1 MPQSIQFP
9 PGPQMAG
16 GERVRRSSTRRSGV
30 LCVAVAALMALAALP
45 LAPAAAA
52 EDSSGRLFEPG
63 YAMSKQYVAV
73 TAYKILRDQA
83 PATVV
88 GCASDV
94 KTEPDRFA
102 DLAGAGAF
110 TRGAINCLD
119 KLGYLEG
126 LPGGSEGTS
135 GRLFEPGYAM
145 SKQYVAVT
153 AYKILRDQAPA
164 TVDGCASDVKTEPDR
179 FADLAGA
186 GAFTRGAINCL
197 DKLGYLEGLP
207 GGRDSLGALFGR
219 AARQR
224 QEIVAKLT
232 KGIDSGAYGVG
243 KDNILRGPAGFR
255 IDLDDCASG
264 WSDTTGITA
273 RQIRIG
279 HIAPQSGSLSQ
290 FGNIAKGIVNYF
302 DWINDNDPITV
313 AGLPRDLT
321 LIIKDDAYIAAR
333 TVELV
338 DESIRSANVF
348 ALHTLGSRNTLA
360 VYDKI
365 DEECVPHPFV
375 MAYDPAWGDPVNHPW
390 TTGMEL
396 SYPTESV
403 LWGTWIRENL
413 TDLLPVKVASLAM
426 DNNFGLAYEQSFSRW
441 AQANPDVVR
450 DYLPVR
456 HDPALQTLVNEMKT
470 VAAFEPDVYISMT
483 AGDSCVHAI
492 RATRETGLYN
502 DINTKHGALFTTSGC
517 RSVDQY
523 MRRVGKVGNG
533 WWAVGRDVKDSTDS
547 KFVDEPFIAF
557 MNSNLEAAGLN
568 PASSSLYAVGYTYG
582 YPYVEALRI
591 AAELP
596 GGLTR
601 TNFILAVRSLS
612 IEHPMYLDGIAA
624 EFNGNRDA
632 FFIEGSEVVR
642 FDAAVQAW
650 TRVGDVLDINS
661 QTPNCSWDLDRGRC
675 R

>member
-1 MPQSIQFP
+1 
-9 PGPQMAG
+9 
-16 GERVRRSSTRRSGV
+16 
-30 LCVAVAALMALAALP
+30 
-45 LAPAAAA
+45 
-52 EDSSGRLFEPG
+52 
-63 YAMSKQYVAV
+63 MS
-73 TAYKILRDQA
+73 
-83 PATVV
+83 

-164 TVDGCASDVKTEPDR
+164 TVSGCASDVKTEPDR
-179 FADLAGA
+179 FADLGGA

-207 GGRDSLGALFGR
+207 GGRDSLEALFGR

-232 KGIDSGAYGVG
+232 KGIDSGAYGVSE
-243 KDNILRGPAGFR
+243 DNVLHGPAGFK
-255 IDLDDCASG
+255 IDLDHCPSD

-273 RQIRIG
+273 SQIRIA
-279 HIAPQSGSLSQ
+279 HIAPQSGFLAEYSN
-290 FGNIAKGIVNYF
+290 FGKGVANYF
-302 DWINDNDPITV
+302 DWVNDNDPIMI

-321 LIIKDDAYIAAR
+321 LVVKDDAYVAFQTI
-333 TVELV
+333 ELV

-348 ALHTLGSRNTLA
+348 AIHTLGAPQALDVNDR
-360 VYDKI
+360 I
-365 DEECVPHPFV
+365 DEACVPHPF
-375 MAYDPAWGDPVNHPW
+375 AITHEPAWGDPINHPW
-390 TTGMEL
+390 TTGMQL
-396 SYPTESV
+396 SHSTESV

-413 TDLLPVKVASLAM
+413 TDLLPVKIASLGM
-426 DNNFGLAYEQSFSRW
+426 DINVGVSYERSFTEW

-450 DYLPVR
+450 DYLPVW
-456 HDPALQTLVNEMKT
+456 HDPPRQTLVSEMET

-483 AGDSCVHAI
+483 VGDSCVLAI
-492 RATRETGLYN
+492 RAARETGLYD
-502 DINTKHGALFTTSGC
+502 DINAKGGALLTASGC
-517 RSVDQY
+517 TSVDQY
-523 MRRVGKVGNG
+523 MRRVGKAGDG
-533 WWAVGRDVKDSTDS
+533 WWAVGRGGKDSTDP
-547 KFVDEPFIAF
+547 KYVDEPFIAF
-557 MNSNLEAAGLN
+557 MKSNLEAAGLD
-568 PASSSLYAVGYTYG
+568 PASSSLYAAGYTYG

-632 FFIEGSEVVR
+632 FFIEGAEVVR
-642 FDAAVQAW
+642 FDAKSQSWETYGAI
-650 TRVGDVLDINS
+650 DVNG
-661 QTPNCSWDLDRGRC
+661 QTPNCEWQEDLVTPGAAYTGRC